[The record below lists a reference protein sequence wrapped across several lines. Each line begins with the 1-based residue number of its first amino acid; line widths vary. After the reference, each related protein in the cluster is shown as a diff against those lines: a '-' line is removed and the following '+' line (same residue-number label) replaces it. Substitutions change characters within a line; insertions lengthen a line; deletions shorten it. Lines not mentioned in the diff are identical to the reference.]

1 MVGGIAALIAL
12 ALGLNRLLRRDTSD
26 TATLAALGASR
37 TELRL
42 ANLCAALT
50 VGVPSAV
57 VATVVCF
64 VLSPFGP
71 VGLARRAE
79 TNIGLRFDVTVAA
92 CSTLAILALSA
103 VVGGTTR
110 IGNARLR
117 PRRVREPSLVRRS
130 TARLGAVPRA
140 GSALLAG
147 GSPGAAIVV
156 VAVAI
161 GAMVAS
167 AGLVAS
173 FDRVEH
179 HPARYGAWWDVVVG
193 DYSDANAL
201 NAGIDAIRRNPNVQT
216 AATLG
221 DSDARINGKPAVLI
235 SISKV
240 IGSVPS
246 TVFSGR
252 APTSPSEIALGADL
266 AESLHVRVGGTV
278 SVEAR
283 DSDAAATRFTVV
295 GLVVL
300 DNPTS
305 LDVSP
310 GDGALVTQAALGSPG
325 DQIDQ
330 EILVRFNPSI
340 GSGQALHSILDQFH
354 AFVVRATPESDVS
367 NLGRIRAVPWYIA
380 ALLGLLALAT
390 FAHSIVTALRRHRTE
405 LAVLAALGMTRRQ
418 LRGVTVCSA
427 VAMVLASCVLGLI
440 IGAAGGPALW
450 YLLANRLGLASG
462 PVVTALPIAV
472 VITAAIALTGLIAGV
487 AQAWRTHRGTT
498 DPLRET

>member
-1 MVGGIAALIAL
+1 
-12 ALGLNRLLRRDTSD
+12 
-26 TATLAALGASR
+26 
-37 TELRL
+37 
-42 ANLCAALT
+42 
-50 VGVPSAV
+50 
-57 VATVVCF
+57 
-64 VLSPFGP
+64 
-71 VGLARRAE
+71 
-79 TNIGLRFDVTVAA
+79 
-92 CSTLAILALSA
+92 
-103 VVGGTTR
+103 
-110 IGNARLR
+110 
-117 PRRVREPSLVRRS
+117 
-130 TARLGAVPRA
+130 
-140 GSALLAG
+140 
-147 GSPGAAIVV
+147 VV

-305 LDVSP
+305 LDVGP
-310 GDGALVTQAALGSPG
+310 GDGALVTQGALGSPG

-380 ALLGLLALAT
+380 ALLGL
-390 FAHSIVTALRRHRTE
+390 
-405 LAVLAALGMTRRQ
+405 
-418 LRGVTVCSA
+418 TVCSA